1 MARLAKMQDTFMEPS
16 LLSRRHSA
24 AHVMAA
30 AIQRL
35 FPQAKFGVGPVI
47 EHGFYYDIDIARPVT
62 TEDIEA
68 ISKEMEKIVR
78 ENPAFVRKE
87 WAIDEA
93 IAFFAGKNQTFKV
106 ELLNDLKTKG
116 TTSLREEEQGDV
128 DTSNVNTVTTYTT
141 GDFIDLCR
149 GPHVERAADI
159 GAWKLTKVSGVYWRG
174 NEANPQMQR
183 IYGLCFATQTELDAH
198 LHMIEEAEKR
208 DHRKLGAE
216 LDLFSFSPLVGS
228 GLPLFTPKGVI
239 LREQVTNFVWDL
251 MKPYGYE
258 RVWIPHITR
267 SELYKTS
274 GHWDKFEDDLFHVSS
289 KKTDETFVLKPMNCP
304 HHTQI
309 FASKPRSYRDL
320 PIRMSEAT
328 TVYRDENTG
337 QLAGLT
343 RVRSI
348 TQDDAHVFCR
358 PDQIREEALA
368 IYRIAEAFYAGFGMS
383 FHRVRLSVR
392 DPKHPEKFL
401 GSDEVWTH
409 AEATLRSLM
418 EEVGRPVEV
427 GEGEAAFY
435 GPKLDFMVKD
445 AIGREWQL
453 ATIQLD
459 FVQPERF
466 GLEYTDRDGE
476 KKRPIMIHRAILG
489 SVERFLGVLIE
500 HYAGAFPLWMAPVQ
514 INILPVADRHL
525 DFAVALQKELQA
537 QGFRVEVDDSTE
549 SVGKK
554 IRGSEQKKVPVALV
568 VGDKEVSGEPLTVR
582 VRGEKDQLS
591 LSKEAFVAFVEE
603 RIREKK

>member
-1 MARLAKMQDTFMEPS
+1 MEPT

-47 EHGFYYDIDIARPVT
+47 EHGFYYDIDISRPVT

-68 ISKEMEKIVR
+68 ISKEMEKVVK
-78 ENPAFVRKE
+78 ENPAFLRKE

-93 IAFFAGKNQTFKV
+93 IAFFASKDQTFKV

-128 DTSNVNTVTTYTT
+128 DASNVNTVTTYTT

-149 GPHVERAADI
+149 GPHVEHAADI

-174 NEANPQMQR
+174 NDANPQMQR
-183 IYGLCFATQTELDAH
+183 IYGLCFATQAELDAH

-208 DHRKLGAE
+208 DHRKLGVE

-258 RVWIPHITR
+258 RVWIPHIAK
-267 SELYKTS
+267 SDLYKTS

-289 KKTDETFVLKPMNCP
+289 KKTDEAFVLKPMNCP

-309 FASKPRSYRDL
+309 FAAKPRSYRDL
-320 PIRMSEAT
+320 PRRYSEVT

-337 QLAGLT
+337 QLQGLT
-343 RVRSI
+343 RVRSL

-358 PDQIREEALA
+358 PDQIQEEVLA
-368 IYRIAEAFYAGFGMS
+368 IYRIIEGFYQGFGMD
-383 FHRVRLSVR
+383 FHKVYLSVR
-392 DPKHPEKFL
+392 DAKKPEGFL
-401 GSDEVWTH
+401 GDDGLWNQ
-409 AEATLRSLM
+409 AEAMLSEAMKT
-418 EEVGRPVEV
+418 VGRDVEV
-427 GEGEAAFY
+427 DVGGAAFY
-435 GPKLDFMVKD
+435 GPKLDFKVKD

-466 GLEYTDRDGE
+466 GLEYTAQDGT
-476 KKRPIMIHRAILG
+476 KQRPVMIHRAILG

-500 HYAGAFPLWMAPVQ
+500 HYAGAFPLWMSPVQ
-514 INILPVADRHL
+514 MNILPVADRHV

-591 LSKEAFVAFVEE
+591 LTKEAFITFVEE